1 MSGWSGARLALVIL
15 LAAAA
20 ANAHVIPVCQSTC
33 AFDPIEIDAPDGGIS
48 VTAVPAGP
56 SDQFVISYIPDTQA
70 GAAQFDMSAV
80 PPRSFTVDGVGGTLA
95 LPTIFNAR
103 MTNIGDLA
111 VSVPV
116 TMTLGGASA
125 TETMTLTTG
134 LSTAG
139 TMILE
144 GSPIPPKEKSANIC
158 LCPCLTDQTTTHFEL
173 VGIVPDSGL
182 GPPLAGRLGVRLSCQ
197 TTPTP
202 DRDQFTLA
210 TQTTLVTARLSA
222 QLLKVRAIFAPGP
235 TQTADFPNQRA
246 LVRVHAGDSLIA
258 VANLPTGLAA
268 RGKKAFIG
276 KSADGTVAIG
286 VVVLR
291 KNPLTYFFEI
301 KLQNPTLPATGA
313 GPLDVTVTYEV
324 GGLLSRVEAN
334 LRPNRRATKFHFP

>member
-1 MSGWSGARLALVIL
+1 MSGWSGARLALVIGL
-15 LAAAA
+15 VAATAS
-20 ANAHVIPVCQSTC
+20 AHVIPVCQSTC

-48 VTAVPAGP
+48 VNATPAGP
-56 SDQFVISYIPDTQA
+56 SDQFVIRYIPDAQG

-80 PPRSFTVDGVGGTLA
+80 PPRSFSVDGVSGTLA

-103 MTNIGDLA
+103 MTTIGDLVA
-111 VSVPV
+111 SVPI

-139 TMILE
+139 TMVLE
-144 GSPIPPKEKSANIC
+144 GTPIAAKAKSTNIC
-158 LCPCLTDQTTTHFEL
+158 LCPCLTDQSTTQFEL
-173 VGIVPDSGL
+173 VGTVPDSGL

-197 TTPTP
+197 TTPAP

-222 QLLKVRAIFAPGP
+222 QLLKVRAIFAPGANE
-235 TQTADFPNQRA
+235 TADFPNQRA

-258 VANLPTGLAA
+258 VADLPTGLATK
-268 RGKKAFIG
+268 GKKAFIG
-276 KSADGTVAIG
+276 KSADGSVAIG

-291 KNPLTYFFEI
+291 KNPLTYFFEV
-301 KLQNPTLPATGA
+301 KLRNPTLPAAGA
-313 GPLDVTVTYEV
+313 GPLEVIFTYEV

-334 LRPNRRATKFHFP
+334 LRPNRHATKFQFP